1 MDTLTNEN
9 LIAGFYSAFQRLDA
23 KGMNSFYS
31 NDIVFFDPVF
41 ELLKADEVKNMW
53 KMLCQNAQ
61 DFSLN
66 FSDISNKED
75 GYYTCNWTAT
85 YTFSKTGKKVVNQVK
100 AYMKIENGKIIEHSD
115 GFSLHK
121 WASQA
126 LGFPGKLFGWNRFF
140 QRKIKNNARKA
151 LLIFM
156 QKNTT

>member
-9 LIAGFYSAFQRLDA
+9 LITGFYSAFQRLDA
-23 KGMNSFYS
+23 SAMNNCYS
-31 NDIVFFDPVF
+31 HDIVFFDPVF
-41 ELLKADEVKNMW
+41 ELLRADEVKSMW
-53 KMLCQNAQ
+53 AMLCSNAR
-61 DFSLN
+61 DFSLS
-66 FSDISNKED
+66 FSDITDKGD

-85 YTFSKTGKKVVNQVK
+85 YTFSKTGRVVVNHVK

-140 QRKIKNNARKA
+140 QRKIKNNAKKS
-151 LLIFM
+151 LLAYM
-156 QKNTT
+156 QKHQK